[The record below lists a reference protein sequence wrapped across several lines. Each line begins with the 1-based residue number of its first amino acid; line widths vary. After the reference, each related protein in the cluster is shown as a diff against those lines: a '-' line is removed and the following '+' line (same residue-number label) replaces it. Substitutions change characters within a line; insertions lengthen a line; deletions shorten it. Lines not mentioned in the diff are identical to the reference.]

1 MERCD
6 GWMDGWLL
14 MAGALWWSPAV
25 WSANEGLG
33 LTADCATP
41 INLARSAG
49 FFWGAGA
56 EKAFSGQQPKRVQS
70 AVCDRAVNCLLSS
83 LAVVLNKAWQVV
95 RGRAECR
102 RVLQC
107 VAVASETR
115 EPRAMSFVYEVRTD
129 LAVGGD
135 SGGQEAHGRRGRS
148 QKSGIPPLC
157 SSSGGARVMTRLFS
171 VVKPV
176 KPWSESVAVR
186 FKQRGRCCVSKPL
199 RSDSLSSPASA
210 GDG

>member
-115 EPRAMSFVYEVRTD
+115 EPRAMSFVYE
-129 LAVGGD
+129 G
-135 SGGQEAHGRRGRS
+135 AHGSRGRWRFRRS
-148 QKSGIPPLC
+148 RSTRTSRRRQKSGIPPLC
-157 SSSGGARVMTRLFS
+157 SSSGGARVSNDALVHSRQTS
-171 VVKPV
+171 
-176 KPWSESVAVR
+176 
-186 FKQRGRCCVSKPL
+186 
-199 RSDSLSSPASA
+199 
-210 GDG
+210 